1 MKFKVKTTARPA
13 GYILHSEREQ
23 IYFIDIIYIYIYI
36 YIYTYTYMHINNIN
50 IYTNPHTHIQTYT

>member
-23 IYFIDIIYIYIYI
+23 IYFIDIIYIYKYIYNIYI
-36 YIYTYTYMHINNIN
+36 YIYICMYIYTYIC
-50 IYTNPHTHIQTYT
+50 IYVYI